1 MMKTLEKIFF
11 SLVYVYLLIQSLRIM
26 ADLILKVDSFG
37 KGVSTLL
44 IILFWGFLLYMGGIF
59 VESIIKKK

>member
-1 MMKTLEKIFF
+1 MKTLEKIFF
-11 SLVYVYLLIQSLRIM
+11 SLVYVYLLVQSLRIM

-37 KGVSTLL
+37 KGVSTLFV
-44 IILFWGFLLYMGGIF
+44 ILLWGFLLYMGGIF